1 MITRVLANAVWA
13 DLAQAAGLPKI
24 SPQAKG
30 GVTRR
35 LGLSRLASYD
45 RDQALRIAADFA
57 DQRGQHWLSLARIA
71 RVDRRRGYHR
81 RLDEAALDRLAHS
94 LLFWTGRKAP
104 EIAALIATWS
114 MVFGVRNPWRQPVC
128 AQDVGNLVALAIDF
142 ALTGRHGNN
151 CAIRDAAWT
160 AILSQ
165 SVAVAR
171 MDAKQTGNLR
181 RQFLYA
187 VRRHGLANGC
197 LLAVYRAA
205 HPSAR
210 VNRLP
215 SPKTKRCASEVDSA
229 TQWLINVNHWR

>member
-1 MITRVLANAVWA
+1 MIIRTLASAVWA

-35 LGLSRLASYD
+35 LGLSHCASYD

-57 DQRGQHWLSLARIA
+57 DQRDQDWLSLARIA
-71 RVDRRRGYHR
+71 QVDRRRRYHR
-81 RLDEAALDRLAHS
+81 RLDEMALDRLAHS
-94 LLFWTGRKAP
+94 LSFWTGRKTS
-104 EIAALIATWS
+104 EIAVLVNTWS

-128 AQDVGNLVALAIDF
+128 AQDTGNLVALAIDF
-142 ALTGRHGNN
+142 ALTSRHASK
-151 CAIRDAAWT
+151 CAIRDEAWA

-165 SVAVAR
+165 AVAVDS
-171 MDAKQTGNLR
+171 MDVNRITNLR

-187 VRRHGLANGC
+187 VRRHGLADGC

-205 HPSAR
+205 HLKSLDSK
-210 VNRLP
+210 RLP
-215 SPKTKRCASEVDSA
+215 SPKTKRCASEVDAA
-229 TQWLINVNHWR
+229 TQWLINANH